1 MLKQNN
7 SSQFFP
13 LMVKKLIYA
22 NNNRQLIDGLNF
34 KIELPGVSAIMG
46 PNGAGKSLTLR
57 LLHGLIK
64 PTSGSIK
71 WGTATNQDLVQE
83 HQAMVFQK
91 PILLRR
97 TVQDNLIYALKTKPK
112 LDKGA
117 QTTLLQQALARAQLT
132 SHAKSPARTLS
143 GGEQQ
148 RLAMARALIHR
159 PSILFLDEPTSSLD
173 PSATKAVE
181 DLIKTATLEGTKV
194 IMVTHD
200 IGQARRLSDEIIFLN
215 QGKVTEHGTSEQ
227 VMSQPNSLAAQ
238 QYFSGQIVTSQT

>member
-1 MLKQNN
+1 
-7 SSQFFP
+7 
-13 LMVKKLIYA
+13 
-22 NNNRQLIDGLNF
+22 
-34 KIELPGVSAIMG
+34 MG
-46 PNGAGKSLTLR
+46 QRTTNQ
-57 LLHGLIK
+57 GLI
-64 PTSGSIK
+64 
-71 WGTATNQDLVQE
+71 QE

-97 TVQDNLIYALKTKPK
+97 TVQDNLMYALKTKPK
-112 LDKGA
+112 LDKSA
-117 QTTLLQQALARAQLT
+117 QATLLQQALERAQLT

-181 DLIKTATLEGTKV
+181 DLIKMATLEGTKI

-200 IGQARRLSDEIIFLN
+200 IGQARRLSDEVIFLN
-215 QGKVTEHGTSEQ
+215 QGKVTEHGVSEQ
-227 VMSQPNSLAAQ
+227 VMARPSSLAAQ
-238 QYFSGQIVTSQT
+238 QYFSGQIVST